1 LLILLQIPSL
11 MTKGRESKPHI
22 GIYGRRNNGK
32 SSLINCLAG
41 QDIAIVSDY
50 AGTTT
55 DPVKKSFE
63 ITGFGPVILVD
74 TAGIDDSGDLG
85 QKRVDRTVRTLDI
98 IDLALLLV
106 TNNSWGEYEDDLIK
120 KFRDFDLPFIVIHS
134 KSDIEEPSAVFK
146 KKVSLFTGTP
156 LFEFSCIDRR
166 NYEELIDLI
175 RNTIP
180 EQSYKTPTLLGD
192 LIKYGDI
199 IMLITPID
207 VEAPAGRLILPQVQ
221 AIRDILDN
229 DAVAI
234 VLKEREVD
242 AFLKKTKIKPALAI
256 TDSQVFVKADASVPQ
271 NIPLTSFSIM
281 LARFKGDFENYLKG
295 TPKISDLK
303 DGDRVLL
310 LESCTHHVACDD
322 IGRTKIPRWITS
334 FTGKKIEYDVVAGLD
349 LLPRPITDY
358 SLVIQCGGCMIT
370 RKQLHN
376 RLREAIKAGVPVTNY
391 GMAIAY
397 VQGIYK
403 RAVAPF
409 VKGDR
414 DPNIYL

>member
-1 LLILLQIPSL
+1 MS
-11 MTKGRESKPHI
+11 KGRESKPHI

-41 QDIAIVSDY
+41 QDIAIVSDH

-85 QKRVDRTVRTLDI
+85 QKRIDRTLKTLEI
-98 IDLALLLV
+98 IDLAMLVV
-106 TNNSWGEYEDDLIK
+106 TNNSWGEYEDDLIS
-120 KFRDFDLPFIVIHS
+120 KFNEKDIPVFVIHS
-134 KSDIEEPSAVFK
+134 KSDIEAPSGDFSNRVLSK
-146 KKVSLFTGTP
+146 TGIP
-156 LFEFSCIDRR
+156 LFEFSSKDKR
-166 NYEELIDLI
+166 NYEELITLI
-175 RNTIP
+175 KNSIP
-180 EQSYKTPTLLGD
+180 EHSMKTPTLLGD
-192 LIKYGDI
+192 LISYGDI
-199 IMLITPID
+199 VLLITPID
-207 VEAPAGRLILPQVQ
+207 VEAPEGRLILPQVQ

-234 VLKEREVD
+234 VLKEREAD
-242 AFLKKTKIKPALAI
+242 AFLKKTHIRPALAI
-256 TDSQVFVKADASVPQ
+256 TDSQVFVKADASVPKD
-271 NIPLTSFSIM
+271 IPLTSFSIM
-281 LARFKGDFENYLKG
+281 LARFKGDFDNYLKG

-310 LESCTHHVACDD
+310 LESCTHHVSCDD
-322 IGRTKIPRWITS
+322 IGRTKIPRWITN

-349 LLPRPITDY
+349 SLPRPVTDY

-376 RLREAIKAGVPVTNY
+376 RLRAAIVAGVPVTNY

-397 VQGIYK
+397 VQGIYN

-409 VKGDR
+409 VKAES
-414 DPNIYL
+414 NKNLYL